1 MMRLTQIAGALTGLF
16 LLAAAGT
23 AAAQEQGWLKDRK
36 YAEGIGYRLGDLE
49 LHPGLAG
56 EFGYD
61 SNMFLRADNEN
72 VVDVWRI
79 RVTPSL
85 SLSTLGAQRRAGA
98 PPPKM
103 TFSAGAAGTYNE
115 YFDAGGGTEDV
126 SSFRNFGANA
136 NADLTINPAGPV
148 GGRLFGNVVRTVEPS
163 NLSDTSA
170 AYNRLNLRGGTEL
183 MWLPG
188 GGLFDWRVGYAYD
201 TELFEESRFE
211 SLNNGTHA
219 ISTRGRWRF
228 LPKTALLFDASHSFV
243 HYSDPGDS
251 RYLLDSS
258 PIRARV
264 GLNGLLTNH
273 LALLAMAGWGASF
286 YEAGDVPLE
295 NYDGPIGQVQLT
307 FYPTPA
313 PALGDSSKEVSLTL
327 SKISLGYHRDFQNS
341 YFGGFYARDRG
352 HLNLSYFFASRVL
365 VVGEGGV
372 ARVGFPNLYF
382 PDGTLRIGSFNET
395 RFDASLFA
403 EYRVIESVGVNAT
416 VSYVKNDSINLPVD
430 PLTGDEEN
438 LSYDRVQAFVGAR
451 WFM

>member
-1 MMRLTQIAGALTGLF
+1 MRLTHIAGALTGLF
-16 LLAAAGT
+16 LLTVAGS
-23 AAAQEQGWLKDRK
+23 AVAQEQGWLKDRR
-36 YAEGIGYRLGDLE
+36 YAEGIGYRLGDME

-85 SLSTLGAQRRAGA
+85 SLSTLGEQRRGGGPA
-98 PPPKM
+98 PKV
-103 TFSAGAAGTYNE
+103 TFSAGAAATYNE
-115 YFDAGGGTEDV
+115 YIDASGSEENV
-126 SSFRNFGANA
+126 SDFRNLGANA
-136 NADLTINPAGPV
+136 NAALTINPAGPV
-148 GGRLFGNVVRTVEPS
+148 GGRLFGDVIRTVQPS
-163 NLSDTSA
+163 NLSDTSF
-170 AYNRLNLRGGTEL
+170 AYNRLYLRGGTEL

-188 GGLFDWRVGYAYD
+188 GGLFDWRLGYDYG

-211 SLNNGTHA
+211 SLNNGTHT
-219 ISTRGRWRF
+219 IGTRGRWRF
-228 LPKTALLFDASHSFV
+228 LPKTALLFDATHSFV

-258 PIRARV
+258 PIRARI

-273 LALLAMAGWGASF
+273 VALMAMAGWGASF
-286 YEAGDVPLE
+286 YKAGDVPVE

-307 FYPTPA
+307 FFPTPA
-313 PALGDSSKEVSLTL
+313 PALSDSSKDVSLTL
-327 SKISLGYHRDFQNS
+327 SKITLGYHRDFQNS
-341 YFGGFYARDRG
+341 YFGGYYTRDRG
-352 HLNLSYFFASRVL
+352 HLNLSYFFAGRVL

-372 ARVGFPNLYF
+372 ARVGFPNLYYA
-382 PDGTLRIGSFNET
+382 DGTPRTGSFNET
-395 RFDASLFA
+395 RYDASLFA
-403 EYRVIESVGVNAT
+403 EYRVIESVGINAT
-416 VSYVKNDSINLPVD
+416 VSYDKNDSINLPAD
-430 PLTGDEEN
+430 ATTGDTDN